1 MVMPRSLVLAAL
13 GTLAMAGSAASE
25 PSAPTSPVSAA
36 PATTV
41 VTGTTVEGETVAQ
54 QGVKEADP
62 LVCRSE
68 TPIGS
73 KLPVKHCVRKSERD
87 RQKRESQEAL
97 QLIQRRS
104 DGPVKTDGPFQ

>member
-1 MVMPRSLVLAAL
+1 MRPLLILTALAAL
-13 GTLAMAGSAASE
+13 AAAGPTASE
-25 PSAPTSPVSAA
+25 PSAPSSPTSAA
-36 PATTV
+36 PTATV
-41 VTGTTVEGETVAQ
+41 VTGATVEGERPLE
-54 QGVKEADP
+54 GVKDADP

-73 KLPVKHCVRKSERD
+73 KLPVKTCLRKSERD
-87 RQKRESQEAL
+87 RQKRDSQETL

>member
-1 MVMPRSLVLAAL
+1 MRHILLAAL
-13 GTLAMAGSAASE
+13 GTLVMAGSAASE
-25 PSAPTSPVSAA
+25 PSAPASPVSAT
-36 PATTV
+36 PPTTV

-73 KLPVKHCVRKSERD
+73 KLPVKHCMRKSERD
-87 RQKRESQEAL
+87 RQKRDSQETL

>member
-1 MVMPRSLVLAAL
+1 MRTFVLAAL
-13 GTLAMAGSAASE
+13 GTLAMAGPAASE
-25 PSAPTSPVSAA
+25 PSAPAAPVSAA
-36 PATTV
+36 PATAT
-41 VTGTTVEGETVAQ
+41 VTGTAVEGELPMK
-54 QGVKEADP
+54 GVKEADP

-87 RQKRESQEAL
+87 RQKRDSQETL

>member
-1 MVMPRSLVLAAL
+1 VCAILAAL
-13 GTLAMAGSAASE
+13 ATLAMAGSAASE
-25 PSAPTSPVSAA
+25 PSAPPASVSAA
-36 PATTV
+36 PASTV

-54 QGVKEADP
+54 QGGGKQADP
-62 LVCRSE
+62 LVCKSE

-87 RQKRESQEAL
+87 RQERDSQEAL

-104 DGPVKTDGPFQ
+104 DGPMKTDPRFQ